1 VRAIIPEMP
10 HPSSMTDEDGEST
23 SCLKRKLSEDEI
35 QPAKYGEILHTT
47 EKIIS

>member
-10 HPSSMTDEDGEST
+10 HPSSMTDEDEEST
-23 SCLKRKLSEDEI
+23 PCLKRKFPDDEI
-35 QPAKYGEILHTT
+35 QLAKYGEILHTT